1 MMIRFGFESKKKIRN
16 IKIDVLSGV
25 TNSAIR
31 RLARKGG
38 VKRISFTVYD
48 EARAALY
55 ENLKAII
62 KDTITYTTHARR
74 KTVISTDV
82 IFALKRL
89 GRAVYGFGL

>member
-1 MMIRFGFESKKKIRN
+1 MSKRSGIANKKKIRN
-16 IKIDVLSGV
+16 VKVDSLSGI

-31 RLARKGG
+31 RLARRGG

-48 EARAALY
+48 EARAALF
-55 ENLKAII
+55 ENLRAMI

-74 KTVISTDV
+74 KTVIGTDV

-89 GRAVYGFGL
+89 GKAVYGFGL